1 MFYCT
6 VNEQTEL
13 WLVARQHSQELFAL
27 FDF

>member
-1 MFYCT
+1 MFFCT

-13 WLVARQHSQELFAL
+13 RLVERQHSQELFAL